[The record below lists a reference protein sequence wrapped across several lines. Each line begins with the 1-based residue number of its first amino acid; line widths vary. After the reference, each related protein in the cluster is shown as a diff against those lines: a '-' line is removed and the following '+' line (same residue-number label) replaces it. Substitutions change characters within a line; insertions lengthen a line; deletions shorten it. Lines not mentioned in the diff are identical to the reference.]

1 MYTRK
6 GGGPGTDP
14 AGTTRRHMNS
24 RLLSGDAPLVC
35 KVIPV
40 THVQQNCS
48 VVWCAET
55 MRGAVIDPGGE
66 LDRIRSF
73 VDAKGIVVER
83 LLVTHS
89 HPDHAGA
96 AADLAEE
103 LAVPIE
109 GPHRAE
115 AGEMTRMVVLAR
127 EHGFQGCRPYTPQRW
142 FEHGDVTRVGNQQLL
157 VLHCPGHTEGHVVY
171 YSGAAR
177 LAFVGDIL
185 FRNAIGATRSPEKY
199 LQLLYSIRRK
209 LFPLGDDVVF
219 VPGHAALSTFGDER
233 VFNPYVSDFAA
244 EEYEH
249 IFDDPRYRQGSPLT
263 EG

>member
-1 MYTRK
+1 MV
-6 GGGPGTDP
+6 
-14 AGTTRRHMNS
+14 
-24 RLLSGDAPLVC
+24 RLSQDSLLRC
-35 KVIPV
+35 QVIPV
-40 THVQQNCS
+40 THVRQNCS
-48 VVWCAET
+48 VVWCVET

-66 LDRIRSF
+66 IDRLRAF
-73 VDAKGIVVER
+73 TDEQGIEVER

-96 AADLAEE
+96 AADLAEQ

-115 AGEMTRMVVLAR
+115 AEEMARMLALAR
-127 EHGFQGCRPYTPQRW
+127 EHGFDGCRPYRPQRW
-142 FEHGDVTRVGNQQLL
+142 FEHGDVTCVGNQQLA
-157 VLHCPGHTEGHVVY
+157 VLHCPGHTDGHVVY
-171 YSGAAR
+171 YSATAR

-185 FRNAIGATRSPEKY
+185 FKNAVGATGTPEKY

-209 LFPLGDDVVF
+209 LFPLGDEVVF
-219 VPGHAALSTFGDER
+219 VPGHDALSTFGDER

-249 IFDDPRYRQGSPLT
+249 IFDDPHYLAGHALN
-263 EG
+263 